1 MYTPLYIKTDNSLQQ
16 SLIKIPDLIK
26 FAKENNLTSL
36 TITDNNMYG
45 VVDFY
50 KACVNN
56 SIKPIIGLEVCID
69 DFIIVLYAMN
79 YLGYKNLIKITT
91 IMSYQKLSYEDISK
105 YFDNLIC
112 IIPYEYINKYELFKS
127 LSKNVYISYKN
138 LDEYN
143 NIKIPNKVYM
153 NKTLYLNDKDNIYI
167 KYLKAIKESV
177 SINEIVD
184 ADNKILT
191 YQEYNKLYP
200 FDNNNKI
207 ITDMCNVII
216 PSRSD
221 LIPKFDTG
229 NLSSYEYLKLK
240 CIEGIRYYFKD
251 SVRKIYKDRL
261 KYELDVINKMG
272 FCDYFLIVADYVN
285 YARENNII
293 VGTGRGSAV
302 GSLVSYCLK
311 ITDVDPI
318 KYNLLFERFLNPE
331 RISMPDIDIDFEHE
345 KRMDVINYCIE
356 KYGSKRVAPIITFG
370 TYGAKQSLRD
380 VASVMNIEISLIDDL
395 CKLIDSKKSLME
407 NYNENEKIKILLSR
421 KKELK
426 ACYGISRHIEGLK
439 KHKSIHAAGVI
450 ISSVDLDTVIPLDK
464 NNNMYIT
471 GYDMTYLEELG
482 LLKMDFLAI
491 KYLTTIHKL
500 IDDINLNYNTNITF
514 SNIPLNDPKAI
525 NIFTSALT
533 LGIFQFE
540 SDGMIDFLSKLK
552 VDKMDDIFAAIA
564 LYRPGPIKNIPTY
577 IARKNGLE
585 KIEYIDKSLEPILRQ
600 TYGIMIYQEQIM
612 QVAHVMANYTL
623 GEADILRKAMSKKK
637 KDILLGERKKFKERA
652 HKLGYSEEI
661 IDKVFNS
668 MLKFA
673 EYGFNKSH
681 SVGYSIV
688 AYKMAYLKAYYP
700 ALFIV
705 HSLSSDSDLD
715 KFKKYIYEAK
725 RLGLELLLP
734 DINKSLKK
742 YTLEDNKIRYPLSN
756 IRNIGT
762 ICADIILKER
772 KNGKFI
778 DIFDFIKRC
787 YGKEINKK
795 VIESLIY
802 SNAFS
807 NMGYNKKTLI
817 NNLDVIIN
825 YGILI
830 KDLDREFVLKP
841 EIKIYKEYAKKELLN
856 QELDMFGV
864 YITDNP
870 IYQIKLQYKDII
882 DIKNIEMYFDKIVNI
897 IAFVDK
903 VRQVNTKDGSIMC
916 FINLS
921 DELSKIDGVLFPKVY
936 EKYKD
941 INAGDIIR
949 LTGRI
954 EKRFDKYQIV
964 VSNIIKINY

>member
-1 MYTPLYIKTDNSLQQ
+1 MYVPLKVTTDYSLLK
-16 SLIKIPDLIK
+16 SLIKIPDLINFLLEK
-26 FAKENNLTSL
+26 NIKVCGICDDNL
-36 TITDNNMYG
+36 YG
-45 VVDFY
+45 VFDFY
-50 KACVNN
+50 NACKNN
-56 SIKPIIGLEVCID
+56 GIKPIVGLSIKVNDLEIY
-69 DFIIVLYAMN
+69 LYAKN
-79 YLGYKNLIKITT
+79 YLGYKNLLKIHTIKEKRDLLLEDLIKYKENILVILPYESRSIYNEINNIFNVYMGYKSNIERINELKVTSKVVFVND
-91 IMSYQKLSYEDISK
+91 IRFLKKEDMPYMKYLDLLRKDEIKDYSNCYYLCDSEYLGVVDEFINQIELEFIFNEKYIPKYIDNSYE
-105 YFDNLIC
+105 FL
-112 IIPYEYINKYELFKS
+112 
-127 LSKNVYISYKN
+127 KN
-138 LDEYN
+138 LSF
-143 NIKIPNKVYM
+143 KGLNKR
-153 NKTLYLNDKDNIYI
+153 LNGNVSDKYI
-167 KYLKAIKESV
+167 K
-177 SINEIVD
+177 
-184 ADNKILT
+184 
-191 YQEYNKLYP
+191 
-200 FDNNNKI
+200 
-207 ITDMCNVII
+207 
-216 PSRSD
+216 
-221 LIPKFDTG
+221 
-229 NLSSYEYLKLK
+229 
-240 CIEGIRYYFKD
+240 
-251 SVRKIYKDRL
+251 RL
-261 KYELDVINKMG
+261 EYELDVINKMG

-841 EIKIYKEYAKKELLN
+841 EIKIYKEYSKKELLN